1 MRRRGVKGGWTRTTR
16 REGRKREE
24 GRRGGGAGHR
34 VAIPSSSKSELPLAL
49 ISQLIAAALLY
60 FAGIH
65 LSSRVTAR
73 LPAGDLKELALEADE
88 KPPLVTFR
96 AEKQLEKQLALFK

>member
-16 REGRKREE
+16 REGRKRER
-24 GRRGGGAGHR
+24 GRRGGEGGGAVNR

-60 FAGIH
+60 FTGDRLELSGHCEVAG
-65 LSSRVTAR
+65 RGFKG
-73 LPAGDLKELALEADE
+73 AG
-88 KPPLVTFR
+88 VGG
-96 AEKQLEKQLALFK
+96 